1 MGLLDFSYFCKW
13 EKGVAVFPLERR
25 QQMKLAIMTKPTF
38 FVEEDKILEALF
50 EEGLDDLHIYKP
62 NSSPVYTE
70 RLLSL
75 LPESTHKRI
84 TVHEHYYLKEEF
96 GLAGIHLED
105 ATTQRPS
112 GYKGNFSRSC
122 SELSLLKEAKQKSRY
137 VILRNIF
144 DSLSVSE
151 EHSNFSWN
159 ELQMASRQGLIDKH
173 VYALGGVS
181 LDNIRQL
188 RDLGFGGVVVCGD
201 LWNKFDIHNET
212 DFSCVI
218 NHYEQLKSAIG

>member
-1 MGLLDFSYFCKW
+1 
-13 EKGVAVFPLERR
+13 
-25 QQMKLAIMTKPTF
+25 MKLAIMTKPTF

-62 NSSPVYTE
+62 LSSPVYTE

-75 LPESTHKRI
+75 LPENTHKRI
-84 TVHEHYYLKEEF
+84 TVHDHYYLKEEF

-105 ATTQRPS
+105 ATAQRPS
-112 GYKGNFSRSC
+112 SYRGNFSRSC
-122 SELSLLKEAKQKSRY
+122 NDIGLLKEAKKKARY
-137 VILRNIF
+137 VFLRNIF

-151 EHSNFSWN
+151 EHSCFSWA
-159 ELQMASRQGLIDKH
+159 ELQTASLLGLIDKH

-188 RDLGFGGVVVCGD
+188 RDLGFGGVVICGD
-201 LWNKFDIHNET
+201 LWNRFDIHNET
-212 DFSCVI
+212 DFKSVI
-218 NHYEQLKSAIG
+218 SHFGKLKTAIG

>member
-1 MGLLDFSYFCKW
+1 
-13 EKGVAVFPLERR
+13 
-25 QQMKLAIMTKPTF
+25 MTKPTF

-62 NSSPVYTE
+62 YSSPVYTE

-75 LPESTHKRI
+75 LPENTHKRI
-84 TVHEHYYLKEEF
+84 TVHDHYYLKEEF
-96 GLAGIHLED
+96 GLAGIHLDD
-105 ATTQRPS
+105 ATTQRPPS
-112 GYKGNFSRSC
+112 YRGNFSRSC
-122 SELSLLKEAKQKSRY
+122 RDIGLLKEAKKKARY
-137 VILRNIF
+137 VILHNIF

-151 EHSNFSWN
+151 EQSNFSWS
-159 ELQMASRQGLIDKH
+159 ELQTASRLGLIDKH

-201 LWNKFDIHNET
+201 LWNRFDIHNET
-212 DFSCVI
+212 DFKNVI
-218 NHYEQLKSAIG
+218 SHFEQLKSAIG